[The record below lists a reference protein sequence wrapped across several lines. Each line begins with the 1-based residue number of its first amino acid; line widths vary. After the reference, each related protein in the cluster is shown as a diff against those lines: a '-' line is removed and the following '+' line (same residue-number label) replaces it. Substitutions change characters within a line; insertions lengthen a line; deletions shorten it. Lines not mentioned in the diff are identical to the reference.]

1 MSDPT
6 ADSINTFGAFAG
18 SSIFSGLLTFAL
30 TYPADCSS
38 ILSGGSCE
46 TVLGTYVMSESAAAG
61 TSAVA
66 GVVIGGLCA
75 LIASAINDSR
85 NA

>member
-18 SSIFSGLLTFAL
+18 STIFSGLLTFAL
-30 TYPADCSS
+30 TYPANCSFSGDDCK
-38 ILSGGSCE
+38 
-46 TVLGTYVMSESAAAG
+46 TVFGTYLLSQDDAAV
-61 TSAVA
+61 TA
-66 GVVIGGLCA
+66 GVTGLMIGGICA

-85 NA
+85 SNA